1 MRLIGNVDLIKES
14 ETMPYLRVGVA
25 YQDTFSDK
33 VAAFGAG
40 GPSFGLQHTGHD
52 VARLDAYAGAV
63 DRPNESHVHSLS
75 GARLALPGGPFF
87 GFQHTGHDVNIYFGL
102 YFAPFSVSVWGNDH
116 RKLGVAVSVVR

>member
-1 MRLIGNVDLIKES
+1 MPGEGDDFTQSFLFYRPRWHPRVEVGAAWIWKDSIVRLIGNVDLIKES
-14 ETMPYLRVGVA
+14 QTMPYLRVGVA

-52 VARLDAYAGAV
+52 V
-63 DRPNESHVHSLS
+63 
-75 GARLALPGGPFF
+75 
-87 GFQHTGHDVNIYFGL
+87 NIYFGL

-116 RKLGVAVSVVR
+116 RKLGVAVSVV